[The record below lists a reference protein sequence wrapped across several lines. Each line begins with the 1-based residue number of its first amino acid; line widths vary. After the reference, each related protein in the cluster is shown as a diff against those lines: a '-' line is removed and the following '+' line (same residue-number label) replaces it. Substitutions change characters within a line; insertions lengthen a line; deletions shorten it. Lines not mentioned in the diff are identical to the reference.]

1 MSFFPF
7 LNLLLEIFLQ
17 FILDAKKLLLC
28 NIKVA
33 AFAKENNLLLFSSV
47 GVSQSNFE
55 AIEAQWLALASLL
68 LPSLIIF
75 NNFVKRVSRGSSVPS
90 ASKANNWVSERVDR
104 VLINQSDKIKI
115 CACQVIFSGH
125 QGSIEI
131 MNYFTFCK
139 MSFIYHTTRNGYKK
153 V

>member
-55 AIEAQWLALASLL
+55 AIEAQ
-68 LPSLIIF
+68 
-75 NNFVKRVSRGSSVPS
+75 
-90 ASKANNWVSERVDR
+90 
-104 VLINQSDKIKI
+104 
-115 CACQVIFSGH
+115 
-125 QGSIEI
+125 
-131 MNYFTFCK
+131 
-139 MSFIYHTTRNGYKK
+139 
-153 V
+153 